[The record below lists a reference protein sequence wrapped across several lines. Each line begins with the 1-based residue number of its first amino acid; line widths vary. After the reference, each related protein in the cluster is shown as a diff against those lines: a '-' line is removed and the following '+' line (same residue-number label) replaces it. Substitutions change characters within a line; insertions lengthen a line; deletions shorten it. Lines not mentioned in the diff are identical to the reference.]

1 MPFGASH
8 VPIRSL
14 AETALSSFFK
24 EIIVLGSENVPE
36 EGPLLVACS
45 HSNMAI
51 DPAVLSATMPHKIP
65 LHYWVKDSLFSN
77 PIAGAIL
84 KNAGNIPV
92 DRKNKNNQSLFKGTF
107 EEMARGD
114 SIGVFP
120 EGTSHTSPH
129 MLPFKDGIA
138 WAALE
143 YVKFLNGAADGTVR
157 KGKKAVIIPVGITY
171 LDKAKYRS
179 SIVVE
184 YGAPITTEAFEEE
197 FLSQDEGA
205 NKLAVKR
212 LTKTLELEMMKLTVN
227 APDWESLV
235 AAKMAK
241 ELLWERESKL
251 APEEVVKVQQ
261 TLVDMFSPPTSN
273 KQLQELKD
281 LLNKYNRLLITAKL
295 TNNELADL
303 PLPGTL
309 EPSSSTPL
317 PTRFSTLTMLIRDT
331 VSCAVR
337 LPFFLVPMIIHLPI
351 YVMARMGANIVKE
364 EMETQAQ
371 MKVAFGLLFS
381 LAVYPFFFFV
391 LWIFMGFTSL
401 GALIAAVL
409 VYGFSVSHKSLVDEN
424 YTHFK
429 RLVAAW
435 RVIVGVWAPK
445 RREMPLAKLASLL
458 PASSAPEGATKDAYA
473 WKKRG
478 TEQETTEADIA
489 KTARRKRVPTRRFI
503 RHVLRTRVA
512 AARALETFLAELE
525 EGDYRINARPWL
537 VEAAPYGGEAAQAEQ
552 QSTADEGKDA
562 VDRLPMGTRAGSE
575 VVEFLRQRGAHII
588 HSSADEGG
596 WGALSGD
603 ETEARSGDEG
613 AEER

>member
-1 MPFGASH
+1 MSPG
-8 VPIRSL
+8 
-14 AETALSSFFK
+14 K
-24 EIIVLGSENVPE
+24 
-36 EGPLLVACS
+36 
-45 HSNMAI
+45 
-51 DPAVLSATMPHKIP
+51 
-65 LHYWVKDSLFSN
+65 
-77 PIAGAIL
+77 
-84 KNAGNIPV
+84 
-92 DRKNKNNQSLFKGTF
+92 
-107 EEMARGD
+107 
-114 SIGVFP
+114 VF
-120 EGTSHTSPH
+120 
-129 MLPFKDGIA
+129 
-138 WAALE
+138 
-143 YVKFLNGAADGTVR
+143 
-157 KGKKAVIIPVGITY
+157 KAVP
-171 LDKAKYRS
+171 K
-179 SIVVE
+179 
-184 YGAPITTEAFEEE
+184 
-197 FLSQDEGA
+197 LSH
-205 NKLAVKR
+205 LFVHR
-212 LTKTLELEMMKLTVN
+212 
-227 APDWESLV
+227 
-235 AAKMAK
+235 
-241 ELLWERESKL
+241 
-251 APEEVVKVQQ
+251 
-261 TLVDMFSPPTSN
+261 LVDMFSPPTSS

-281 LLNKYNRLLITAKL
+281 LLNKYNRLLVTAKL

-303 PLPGTL
+303 PLPGSL
-309 EPSSSTPL
+309 QPSSSTPL
-317 PTRFSTLTMLIRDT
+317 PTRFSTLTLLIKDT
-331 VSCAVR
+331 ISCAVR

-391 LWIFMGFTSL
+391 LWIFLGFTSL

-424 YTHFK
+424 YTQCVFTLSRILHTHADIHFAVNSFK

-445 RREMPLAKLASLL
+445 RREMPLTKLASLL

-478 TEQETTEADIA
+478 TEQEVKEADIA
-489 KTARRKRVPTRRFI
+489 KTARRKRIPTRRFI

-512 AARALETFLAELE
+512 AARALDDFLAELE

-552 QSTADEGKDA
+552 QSMADEGKDA

-575 VVEFLRQRGAHII
+575 VVEFLRQRGAHIV
-588 HSSADEGG
+588 HSSTAEGG

-613 AEER
+613 FEER

>member
-8 VPIRSL
+8 FPIRSL

-36 EGPLLVACS
+36 EGPFLVACS
-45 HSNMAI
+45 HANMAI
-51 DPAVLSATMPHKIP
+51 D
-65 LHYWVKDSLFSN
+65 VKDSLFSN
-77 PIAGAIL
+77 PVAGAIL

-92 DRKNKNNQSLFKGTF
+92 DRRNKNNQSLFKGTF
-107 EEMARGD
+107 EAMAQGE

-129 MLPFKDGIA
+129 MLPFKDGVA

-184 YGAPITTEAFEEE
+184 YGVPITTDSFEEE
-197 FLSQDEGA
+197 FLSEDEGA

-227 APDWESLV
+227 GPDWESLI

-261 TLVDMFSPPTSN
+261 TLVDMFSPPTSI
-273 KQLQELKD
+273 KQLQEVKD
-281 LLNKYNRLLITAKL
+281 LLNKYNRLLVTAKL
-295 TNNELADL
+295 TNQELADL
-303 PLPGTL
+303 PLPNSL
-309 EPSSSTPL
+309 EPTSSTPL
-317 PTRFSTLTMLIRDT
+317 PTRFSTLTLLIKDT
-331 VSCAVR
+331 ISCAVR

-351 YVMARMGANIVKE
+351 YMMARMGANIAKE

-371 MKVAFGLLFS
+371 M
-381 LAVYPFFFFV
+381 
-391 LWIFMGFTSL
+391 
-401 GALIAAVL
+401 
-409 VYGFSVSHKSLVDEN
+409 
-424 YTHFK
+424 K

-445 RREMPLAKLASLL
+445 RREISLAKLASLL
-458 PASSAPEGATKDAYA
+458 PSSSAPEGATKDAYA

-478 TEQETTEADIA
+478 TDQEVKDDAA

-512 AARALETFLAELE
+512 AARALEAFLADLE

-537 VEAAPYGGEAAQAEQ
+537 VEAAPYGAEAARVED
-552 QSTADEGKDA
+552 QSTADEDKDA
-562 VDRLPMGTRAGSE
+562 VDRVPMGTRDGRE
-575 VVEFLRQRGAHII
+575 VVDFLRKRGAKILG
-588 HSSADEGG
+588 STSEQNR
-596 WGALSGD
+596 WSALSGD

-613 AEER
+613 FEDK